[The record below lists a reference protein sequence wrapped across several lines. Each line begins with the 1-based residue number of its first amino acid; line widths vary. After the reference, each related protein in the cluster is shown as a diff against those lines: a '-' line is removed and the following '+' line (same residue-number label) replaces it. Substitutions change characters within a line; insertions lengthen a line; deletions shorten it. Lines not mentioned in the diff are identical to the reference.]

1 MAHDASSSDLGIGV
15 GALLSVVAVVAAL
28 GMAMTDPTA
37 TLDSGMHTAAIPFA
51 TAMAVGV
58 AGIVAIHVLWD

>member
-1 MAHDASSSDLGIGV
+1 MAHDASGSDLGIGV

-28 GMAMTDPTA
+28 GMAMTDPTG

-51 TAMAVGV
+51 TAMAAGV
-58 AGIVAIHVLWD
+58 AGIVAIHVLWG